1 MKVGIALDN
10 PYTQQM
16 VIYAHKNNL
25 PVFITSLPESTR
37 PDQELTEEE
46 ETAEWQELVGRTG
59 CIAMIVDT
67 TGADSEGVLHAL
79 VHTGFQATL
88 KFLEHISIGDNDL
101 TVGTVEE
108 DALKYVNVDI
118 VSDQAINELL
128 ESTYLSAEH
137 FSQRAGPQESSFK
150 SGKD

>member
-1 MKVGIALDN
+1 MSTKKDIDNFFKDIVDSPSIYAKDHRSRRRMRVLDDAIIIPLENEAYLPYMKVGIALDN

-67 TGADSEGVLHAL
+67 TVLIPK
-79 VHTGFQATL
+79 GC
-88 KFLEHISIGDNDL
+88 
-101 TVGTVEE
+101 
-108 DALKYVNVDI
+108 
-118 VSDQAINELL
+118 
-128 ESTYLSAEH
+128 STHLSTPASRRH
-137 FSQRAGPQESSFK
+137 
-150 SGKD
+150 